1 MSETLVSRRK
11 LLGYITAGASGLL
24 IPHTAMA
31 VSAPPSEKEK
41 TLALLNLHTGES
53 LNTTF
58 CSTQGYQPDSLAE
71 INQLLRDH
79 RNNKQCAMNIELLE
93 LLVDLRQILDTDK
106 PFHVISAYRS
116 PETNKMLSQKSSGVA
131 KKSLHMQGMAIDV
144 RMPGVELKD
153 LHAAAL
159 ALKGGGVGLYT
170 KSNFVHLDTGRVR
183 RWGV

>member
-11 LLGYITAGASGLL
+11 LLGYMAVGASGLL

-31 VSAPPSEKEK
+31 VAAPQSEKK
-41 TLALLNLHTGES
+41 LSLLNLHTGES
-53 LNTTF
+53 LSTTF
-58 CSTQGYQPDSLAE
+58 CSTQGYQSESLAE

-79 RNNKQCAMNIELLE
+79 RNNKQCTMNIELLE
-93 LLVDLRQILDTDK
+93 LLFDLRRVLDTNK

-131 KKSLHMQGMAIDV
+131 KKSLHMQGMAIDIRV
-144 RMPGVELKD
+144 PGVDLKD

-159 ALKGGGVGLYT
+159 ALQGGGVGLYS
-170 KSNFVHLDTGRVR
+170 KSNFVHLDVGRVR
-183 RWGV
+183 RWGA